1 MRIDAHQ
8 HFWLYNS
15 VEYNWI
21 DESMSL
27 LRRDFLPHD
36 LQPLLQKHDI
46 AGCVA
51 VQARQSMQETHW
63 LLSLAQQHEQIL
75 GVVGW
80 IDLTSDNLHSELQAL
95 RCNPWLKGFRHV
107 LQGES
112 DLNFML
118 QPAFIQGVEYLA
130 EQGYSYDILV
140 HAGQLPQ
147 VCKLVKKL
155 PQMRLV
161 IDHVAKPNI
170 AEQQWQGW
178 AEHMLELGQY
188 QHLYCKLSGL
198 VTEASWDN
206 WSAADIEPY
215 LAHTLKAFGAERLM
229 YGSDWPVCQVAANYS
244 ETLDLVEQFV
254 DRECPEQRAAVMG
267 GNAADFYALN
277 RLETV

>member
-8 HFWLYNS
+8 HFWQYNS
-15 VEYNWI
+15 VEYDWI

-36 LQPLLQKHDI
+36 LQPLLKKHDV

-63 LLSLAQQHEQIL
+63 LLSLAEQHEQIL

-80 IDLTSDNLHSELQAL
+80 IDLTSDTLRSELQAL

-118 QPAFIQGVEYLA
+118 QPAFIQGVECLA
-130 EQGYSYDILV
+130 EQDYSYDILV

-161 IDHVAKPNI
+161 IDHVAKPKV
-170 AEQQWQGW
+170 AAQQWQGW

-198 VTEASWDN
+198 VTEASWES

-215 LAHTLKAFGAERLM
+215 LAHTLRAFGAERLM

-254 DRECPEQRAAVMG
+254 DRECPELRAAVMG
-267 GNAADFYALN
+267 GNATKFYALD
-277 RLETV
+277 R